1 MYDKEYY
8 RGGGSLPIRWMA
20 PESLKEHKFTSK
32 SDVWAFGILIWEIF
46 MLGKYVI
53 MLESLFAAHRGTRAQ
68 AGCPFEE

>member
-1 MYDKEYY
+1 MHDKEYY

-46 MLGKYVI
+46 TLGKYATVI
-53 MLESLFAAHRGTRAQ
+53 PKWYQSCLQSEVYAYY
-68 AGCPFEE
+68 